1 MAAVFNCILQMS
13 ITASYV
19 IIVVLVLRILLRKAP
34 KKYSYYLWSAV
45 MFRLCCPF
53 SFSSVLSI
61 FNLTLRKGNSI
72 VIDLSDVPVSSG
84 VDSDPKDSSISFGIP
99 QLSENIRNTFGTG
112 VSAVTP
118 QTQIP
123 EPSDVQPGM
132 IFGID
137 VNEVVRMIWLA
148 GTVVL
153 LMYAAVTFIRMYRK
167 LKFSVRVSDRIRQAE
182 IRSPFLFGL
191 IHPVIYIPFGLDPQT
206 EELAIAHESYHMK
219 RKDHYIR
226 TIAFLL
232 LCIHWF
238 NPFCWIAYFLMI
250 RDMEMSCDEH
260 VLTGRVGAEVQYSN
274 ALLSFATG
282 KRFAVAGPI
291 SFGESNIKERII
303 NVLRFRNAGKMTT
316 AAAALICIL
325 TLISCAS
332 NGNVAAQTAVLQPGF
347 LRTEQNPNYVS
358 GELQEALSGYGPW
371 CVTASGGIYYLA
383 VNDGDSGSA
392 RIVYIDSTTNQKSL
406 LCIDPECSHDSESCS
421 AYVKGDSIGNL
432 LLTDGN
438 KDCLLLLQYDT
449 GSLIRMNLDG
459 TEKKEIIKLDPFVLD
474 YFDKNTI
481 QTIGSR
487 LYIDMRPSM
496 DEHDVRYIYEIDVDA
511 CTQKEVLTLGPDQFI
526 SGGFGTKLIIE
537 TVKKSIGSDYADWF
551 TPSRLSSYSLYDI
564 DTGEL
569 TEVFDAA
576 LPYTTVYC
584 GNDLMWMTSEG
595 EKLLVHVF
603 DLASCEERI
612 KELTVDPGSAGAE
625 KYLYAD
631 KPALVQAVDDT
642 HFMLEYCYYDLEKDK
657 DGNVSIVPN
666 TDGTNGSEGA
676 FYCIVDAES
685 GVVTAFCPSAEQF
698 DGVSVYNIFAQ
709 TENSFYLSPA
719 VDPYT
724 ALMVVPRSELLGKE

>member
-112 VSAVTP
+112 VSTVTP

-316 AAAALICIL
+316 VAAALICIL

-347 LRTEQNPNYVS
+347 LRMEQYPNHVS
-358 GELQEALSGYGPW
+358 GELQGALSGYGPW

-383 VNDGDSGSA
+383 VSDGDSESA
-392 RIVYIDSTTNQKSL
+392 RIVYIDGTTNQKSL
-406 LCIDPECSHDSESCS
+406 LCIDPECSHDSGSCS
-421 AYVKGDSIGNL
+421 AYVKGGSIGNL

-438 KDCLLLLQYDT
+438 KDCLLLLEYDT

-459 TEKKEIIKLDPFVLD
+459 TDKREIMRLEPFVLD

-481 QTIGSR
+481 QTVGSR

-511 CTQKEVLTLGPDQFI
+511 CTQKAVYTLGPDQFI

-537 TVKKSIGSDYADWF
+537 TVRGGIGAEDTDMFFA
-551 TPSRLSSYSLYDI
+551 PNRLRTYGLYDI
-564 DTGEL
+564 DTGEI
-569 TEVFDAA
+569 TEVLDAA
-576 LPYTTVYC
+576 LPYRTVYY
-584 GNDLMWMTSEG
+584 GHSLMWMTREG
-595 EKLLVHVF
+595 ENIITHVF
-603 DLASCEERI
+603 DLSTCEEKTGI
-612 KELTVDPGSAGAE
+612 ITLDHDLPYAEQNLYMKE
-625 KYLYAD
+625 
-631 KPALVQAVDDT
+631 PALLQALDDT
-642 HFMLEYCYYDLEKDK
+642 HFMLEYCSYDLEKDK
-657 DGNVSIVPN
+657 DGKVRIMTNSDE
-666 TDGTNGSEGA
+666 TDGSRGS
-676 FYCIVDAES
+676 FYCVVDAES
-685 GVVTAFCPSAEQF
+685 GRVTPFDPASEQF
-698 DGVSVYNIFAQ
+698 DGVSEYMVFAE
-709 TENSFYLSPA
+709 TDTCYYMRSLLGK
-719 VDPYT
+719 
-724 ALMVVPRSELLGKE
+724 ALLVVPRSDMFTGA